1 MYRLRQEIMEEIKA
15 GYETDPVIGMSLY
28 LFQKSPP
35 SPLEFLRAKPSERWV
50 LQGLLEVLVEEM
62 KNVN

>member
-1 MYRLRQEIMEEIKA
+1 MYRLRREIVDEVKE
-15 GYETDPVIGMSLY
+15 GQETDPEIGMLLY
-28 LFQKSPP
+28 LFQKNPP